1 LIFGKFATA
10 LLYVFAVLRQS
21 SDNQVSFEF
30 LTNGFFAQRYEE
42 PLTFVVWPAF
52 LQATPLLTLVAAL
65 AGRAVIDASTRAV
78 APATTMA
85 LRNMK
90 TSIDDGVILANECL
104 HIGDASGEKHVN

>member
-1 LIFGKFATA
+1 
-10 LLYVFAVLRQS
+10 
-21 SDNQVSFEF
+21 
-30 LTNGFFAQRYEE
+30 
-42 PLTFVVWPAF
+42 VVCPAF

-65 AGRAVIDASTRAV
+65 AGTAVIDASTRAV

-90 TSIDDGVILANECL
+90 TSIDDDDILANEWL

>member
-1 LIFGKFATA
+1 M
-10 LLYVFAVLRQS
+10 QS
-21 SDNQVSFEF
+21 SESQVRFEF
-30 LTNGFFAQRYEE
+30 FTNGFFAQRYED

-65 AGRAVIDASTRAV
+65 AGTAVIDASTSAA

-90 TSIDDGVILANECL
+90 NL
-104 HIGDASGEKHVN
+104 H

>member
-1 LIFGKFATA
+1 M
-10 LLYVFAVLRQS
+10 
-21 SDNQVSFEF
+21 
-30 LTNGFFAQRYEE
+30 
-42 PLTFVVWPAF
+42 VWPAF

-65 AGRAVIDASTRAV
+65 AGTAVIDASTRAV

-90 TSIDDGVILANECL
+90 TSIDDDVILANEWL